1 MRKFL
6 GKCMENYVRNSA
18 VPFCYWIN
26 IYLYKNGY
34 GNFGLRLTYLV
45 SPTCDQAFF
54 SEKARESAKPTT
66 EKEALDRR
74 LGSLGQERL
83 TKP

>member
-1 MRKFL
+1 MEISVL
-6 GKCMENYVRNSA
+6 G
-18 VPFCYWIN
+18 W
-26 IYLYKNGY
+26 
-34 GNFGLRLTYLV
+34 LTWYPL
-45 SPTCDQAFF
+45 PAIRRFF